1 MNWNKALEMTW
12 LGMTIAILI
21 ATAIFTTFPSD
32 YNVNLAIVNSY
43 LVGLLFFIVYRTYS
57 LEVKLDKVMI

>member
-21 ATAIFTTFPSD
+21 ATAIFTTSLSHPIIMSIQ
-32 YNVNLAIVNSY
+32 AY